1 MTEIDVRR
9 KLIERVNNIDLA
21 KIQKN
26 DRKPIRHILKI
37 VETFD
42 ITEPMLEYG
51 FDVIDNHCYVS
62 IRGLNEEF
70 SVRTI
75 FNTFLSK
82 EHRDSTC
89 DAIKDVFLTPSPSS
103 GRGPVVKIQV
113 DRMSWNDI
121 KTQDNRK
128 KRNEYPITKSQNQ
141 NIVFANE
148 IDLPEI
154 DRDDRKPVHKILK
167 NIMTFYETMPELNYE
182 FIPKEY
188 HYNIIVRGWNEE
200 FSAKKMYN
208 MFLSKNKD
216 VSCVPVMDVTL
227 NPKPDSGRGPIM
239 KIQVNRTSWN
249 KSKSK
254 SKSKSIKKKKKKNK
268 K

>member
-9 KLIERVNNIDLA
+9 KLIQRVNNIDLA

-26 DRKPIRHILKI
+26 DRKPLRQILKI

-42 ITEPMLEYG
+42 ITEPKLEYG
-51 FDVIDNHCYVS
+51 FDVINNHCYMS
-62 IRGLNEEF
+62 LRGLNEEF
-70 SVRTI
+70 SVKTI
-75 FNTFLSK
+75 FNTYLSK
-82 EHRDSTC
+82 EYRDKTC
-89 DAIKDVFLTPSPSS
+89 DGIKDVFLTPSPSS

-113 DRMSWNDI
+113 DRMSWNDA
-121 KTQDNRK
+121 KVQDNTK
-128 KRNEYPITKSQNQ
+128 KIVGYSNTKSQNQ
-141 NIVFANE
+141 NIVLTNQIE
-148 IDLPEI
+148 LPEI
-154 DRDDRKPVHKILK
+154 DRDDRKPVYKILK
-167 NIMTFYETMPELNYE
+167 NIMTFYETMPELKFE
-182 FIPKEY
+182 FIPKDY

-208 MFLSKNKD
+208 MFLSKNKHA
-216 VSCVPVMDVTL
+216 SCVPVIDITL
-227 NPKPDSGRGPIM
+227 VPKPDSGRGPIM

-254 SKSKSIKKKKKKNK
+254 SIKKKKKKNK